1 MFIIISIILLSS
13 GWSSC
18 VAGAP
23 ELGEPYCLS
32 GYCVQLSKYDVT
44 AEAGLCAVIHCSFE
58 TPSSFYPSSLVWYKC
73 ESRRCSES
81 DIIFHSKNKEKI
93 QSSFSERV
101 SLLEP
106 DLYYRNCSIIIND
119 LDPSDSGSYQLR
131 VNSYYNGFTFSPKAK
146 LSVTSLQQKPTIQAP
161 PLTEGQNASLTCTAP
176 GLCSGSEP
184 IITWTWRGAGQKGL
198 PNITTATTP
207 RLTAVSHRH
216 SSTLELSPSAELHR
230 AELTCTVTFNNKHS
244 TQDTVR
250 LNVTY
255 VKDIEVSGNS
265 AVQEGD
271 TLNVTCRVDS
281 FPPSQVLWYGPNTT
295 SLNVSESTERSR
307 QTDLGSA
314 SLLLY
319 NVTQA
324 QSGQYLC
331 EAVHV
336 SSTQTR
342 LINISV
348 IYVREPVISGNTSV
362 VEGSELSLTCTVDS
376 FPASNITLGGRGIYF
391 TVNSAHTKAGS
402 VSLVISN
409 MTVDDAGRYECTVEH
424 ELRTLNTS
432 VDVTVFW
439 KPHILNSSGC
449 VYNGEVLSCVCV
461 TRASPVP
468 SVTWTLLQ
476 DQSEYS
482 LVTMV
487 TGDTVNSSF
496 VLRGTG
502 HNRTQVQ
509 CVSSNRAGQVQEYFT
524 PSITSDTEEPPVGP
538 KNIMQV
544 VSKLEVI
551 IGFLTGFILAAVL
564 CCLVIKYRRRK
575 QNNDFKDGDITE
587 TLEMVN
593 EVEEPELNYDMV
605 EVSKA
610 NTELEELHY
619 ARINFSAMTPTKQRE
634 RLTREDTTNTE
645 YAEIKRETAEQ
656 RQDMDEETEDIPE
669 EQEEADMSNQSV
681 PEQEQQEQVYS
692 NVKEIMDDE

>member
-1 MFIIISIILLSS
+1 MGSS
-13 GWSSC
+13 LFTVMVKVKMNHFCTCC
-18 VAGAP
+18 VKYLCFLPGAP
-23 ELGEPYCLS
+23 ELGEPYCVS

-58 TPSSFYPSSLVWYKC
+58 TPSNFSPDSLVWYKC

-81 DIIFHSKNKEKI
+81 DIIFHSRNKEKI

-131 VNSYYNGFTFSPKAK
+131 VNSYYNGWTFSPKAK

-184 IITWTWRGAGQKGL
+184 IITWTWRGEGQKGP

-255 VKDIEVSGNS
+255 VRDPVL
-265 AVQEGD
+265 VGD
-271 TLNVTCRVDS
+271 TNVEEGGALNLTCTVNS
-281 FPPSQVLWYGPNTT
+281 FPPSNITIRKVGT
-295 SLNVSESTERSR
+295 NVSMQNEPLIN
-307 QTDLGSA
+307 QTDPGSA
-314 SLLLY
+314 SLVMN
-319 NVTQA
+319 NVSPEDAGTYVCTA
-324 QSGQYLC
+324 QHELKMVTTHMEVKVFYL
-331 EAVHV
+331 
-336 SSTQTR
+336 
-342 LINISV
+342 
-348 IYVREPVISGNTSV
+348 REPVLCGDIS
-362 VEGSELSLTCTVDS
+362 VEEGGALNLTCTVDS
-376 FPASNITLGGRGIYF
+376 FPPSTVTLQKVGTETIVQNQTIIDRPNTEGITLVLNNV
-391 TVNSAHTKAGS
+391 TQEDV
-402 VSLVISN
+402 
-409 MTVDDAGRYECTVEH
+409 GRYVCTAQS
-424 ELRTLNTS
+424 RNKTLTAHL
-432 VDVTVFW
+432 DVKVTR

-449 VYNGEVLSCVCV
+449 VYNEEVLSCVCV
-461 TRASPVP
+461 TRASPAP

-487 TGDTVNSSF
+487 TGYTVNSSF

-524 PSITSDTEEPPVGP
+524 PSISSDT
-538 KNIMQV
+538 
-544 VSKLEVI
+544 
-551 IGFLTGFILAAVL
+551 A
-564 CCLVIKYRRRK
+564 
-575 QNNDFKDGDITE
+575 
-587 TLEMVN
+587 
-593 EVEEPELNYDMV
+593 
-605 EVSKA
+605 
-610 NTELEELHY
+610 
-619 ARINFSAMTPTKQRE
+619 E
-634 RLTREDTTNTE
+634 RPGM
-645 YAEIKRETAEQ
+645 Y
-656 RQDMDEETEDIPE
+656 
-669 EQEEADMSNQSV
+669 
-681 PEQEQQEQVYS
+681 
-692 NVKEIMDDE
+692 